1 MPDWSIDHI
10 SAVTLAVRDMAE
22 SVAFY
27 ERLGL
32 HVSYGGPH
40 VAFTTMRAGR
50 SVINLRHAPQGSG
63 NRWARVILRVR
74 GVDALYE
81 HLKAQGLNPS
91 TPKNAEWGERYF
103 EISQIPP
110 DLVVKFQS
118 IDIVDAI
125 LREIRRL
132 SIVHTQK
139 IKD

>member
-50 SVINLRHAPQGSG
+50 SVINLRQAPQGSG

-81 HLKAQGLNPS
+81 HLTAHGLHPS
-91 TPKNAEWGERYF
+91 TPKNAEWGE
-103 EISQIPP
+103 
-110 DLVVKFQS
+110 
-118 IDIVDAI
+118 
-125 LREIRRL
+125 
-132 SIVHTQK
+132 
-139 IKD
+139 

>member
-32 HVSYGGPH
+32 HVSYGGH
-40 VAFTTMRAGR
+40 HGAFTTMRAGQ
-50 SVINLRHAPQGSG
+50 SVINLRHAPEGSG

-81 HLKAQGLNPS
+81 HLKAQGLHSS
-91 TPKNAEWGERYF
+91 TPMNAEWGERYF
-103 EISQIPP
+103 EISDPEGDVISFAELLEAIP
-110 DLVVKFQS
+110 
-118 IDIVDAI
+118 
-125 LREIRRL
+125 
-132 SIVHTQK
+132 
-139 IKD
+139 

>member
-40 VAFTTMRAGR
+40 VAFTTMRAGQ

-91 TPKNAEWGERYF
+91 TPMNAEWGERYF
-103 EISQIPP
+103 EISDPEGDVISFAELLDTIP
-110 DLVVKFQS
+110 
-118 IDIVDAI
+118 
-125 LREIRRL
+125 
-132 SIVHTQK
+132 
-139 IKD
+139 